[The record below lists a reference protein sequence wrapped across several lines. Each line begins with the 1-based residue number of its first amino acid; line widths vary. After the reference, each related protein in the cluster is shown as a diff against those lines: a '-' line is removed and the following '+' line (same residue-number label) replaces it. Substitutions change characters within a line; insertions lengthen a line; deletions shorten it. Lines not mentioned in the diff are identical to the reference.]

1 MKLKKKPS
9 GKDLAA
15 TPDEFITLSQQTWEF
30 VKAHRTAFTIVGC
43 AVLLALASFL
53 VVRSYLR
60 TREEDAALEFGKAYS
75 YFQAR
80 VHQQAEKAD
89 TPLAIVYANAL
100 KQFEE
105 TSNKYRRTDAG
116 RMAMLYA
123 AQCAY
128 WAQQHDKAISYYQQY
143 LARVGHDDSF
153 RELAWS
159 GLAHSYQAKG
169 DCNRALEYFQKVV
182 NANGFEKVYAYY
194 NMAQCYEKLKDMDR
208 AQQMR
213 EKIKKEFPDS
223 MLAHWIDAKSGK
235 APLSEQ
241 SESQGNP

>member
-1 MKLKKKPS
+1 MVKPKKKLS
-9 GKDLAA
+9 GKDLVEA
-15 TPDEFITLSQQTWEF
+15 PDQFITLSQRIWEF
-30 VKAHRTAFTIVGC
+30 ARDHRTAFTIFGC

-53 VVRSYLR
+53 VVKSYLR

-75 YFQAR
+75 YFQSR
-80 VHQQAEKAD
+80 VQQQSEKAD
-89 TPLAIVYANAL
+89 TPLAIAYANAL

-105 TSNKYRRTDAG
+105 TANKYSRTNAG

-128 WAQQHDKAISYYQQY
+128 WAQQYDKAISYYQQY
-143 LARVGHDDSF
+143 LARLRGDDYF

-159 GLAHSYQAKG
+159 GLAYSYQAKG
-169 DCNRALEYFQKVV
+169 DCDKALEFFQKVV
-182 NANGFEKVYAYY
+182 SANGFEKVYSYY

-208 AQQMR
+208 AQQMLD
-213 EKIKKEFPDS
+213 KIKKEFPGS

-235 APLSEQ
+235 APILE
-241 SESQGNP
+241 